1 MRSFRDSAIALRR
14 VAQHVLSPGQM
25 FTEANRFQHEMERAK
40 SAYAAARDEFHAA
53 AEKGDQAAIKRTSN
67 QVSTSLVEFGRAK
80 FRYEE
85 AVRAT

>member
-1 MRSFRDSAIALRR
+1 M
-14 VAQHVLSPGQM
+14 LSPGQM
-25 FTEANRFQHEMERAK
+25 FTGAKGFQHEMERAK
-40 SAYAAARDEFHAA
+40 SAYTAARAEFHAA
-53 AEKGDQAAIKRTSN
+53 TEKGDQAEIKRTSN